1 MKDRLSAF
9 WAAVRRGNFDFKTWW
24 KKWLVALLVG
34 VLWAGLTTELL
45 LIVTVKHPAEAPPP
59 NELTWLVAGQVMFG
73 SLFVFGPRLWLA
85 VTTATVIVGYLWNP
99 FGLNAPPHDLFFVE
113 TVFSAT
119 VVGICVFLANII
131 RRVVLA
137 WWYDLPE
144 PAPRPDELSH
154 KIPEWV
160 YLAFIVWMAFS
171 ILWKYWPW
179 SLVWMPIVAAVA
191 LGLEGLFEKSA
202 PPPLPPQKPGD
213 AKFATDDELKSAG
226 IIDER

>member
-1 MKDRLSAF
+1 MNDRLSAF
-9 WAAVRRGNFDFKTWW
+9 WAAVRRGNFAFKTWW

-34 VLWAGLTTELL
+34 GLWAGLTTGLL
-45 LIVTVKHPAEAPPP
+45 LIVVVKHPAAALPLD
-59 NELTWLVAGQVMFG
+59 ELMWLIAGQVIFG
-73 SLFVFGPRLWLA
+73 SLFVFGPRLWLVVTA
-85 VTTATVIVGYLWNP
+85 VTVIVGYLLNP
-99 FGLNAPPHDLFFVE
+99 FGLNALRYDLYFVE
-113 TVFSAT
+113 TVFSAS
-119 VVGICVFLANII
+119 VVGICVFVANSILRLI
-131 RRVVLA
+131 LA

-160 YLAFIVWMAFS
+160 YLAFIVWIAFS

-179 SLVWMPIVAAVA
+179 SLLWMPIVTAVA
-191 LGLEGLFEKSA
+191 LGLEALFEKSA
-202 PPPLPPQKPGD
+202 PPAPPPQKPGD